1 MTWNSVE
8 HGVEGILIVHFNGK
22 GQLRNDNAL
31 GDHFGFVPH
40 LLRQEINQLNEVRY
54 DFFHQKKK
62 RLGIGTSN
70 YVQLTDHTG
79 HWTKLENHS
88 QLEG

>member
-8 HGVEGILIVHFNGK
+8 HGVEGILIVHFNGQGSLRSGWNGK

-62 RLGIGTSN
+62 K
-70 YVQLTDHTG
+70 D
-79 HWTKLENHS
+79 
-88 QLEG
+88 